1 MTPAEIRR
9 IRQISAKAI
18 IEMIKVYETEVPENL
33 QCNETFDF
41 FYVCLL
47 GEVANSLDKWGYEK
61 LRELEFEEGEEGEK
75 END

>member
-9 IRQISAKAI
+9 IRQASAKAI
-18 IEMIKVYETEVPENL
+18 MEMIKVYETEIPENL

-47 GEVANSLDKWGYEK
+47 GEVANALDRWGYEK
-61 LRELEFEEGEEGEK
+61 LRELDFTEEK
-75 END
+75 ENEND